1 MTIRNHSGSSD
12 RAIGPLAAV
21 QLARSPGV
29 VFDLPTAVHGDWRL
43 GALRGDRARARRPV
57 ELTPID
63 GGVRAGGLVGIGALV
78 ALYARGDRTRVRG
91 TAGGGVRL
99 SLPKAAVAALC
110 DPIHLWRVLAG
121 VPDPT
126 PVAVDQVDAAA
137 LRGERVA
144 LARLTHDRSA
154 TGCALVAPG
163 TPPDADFSRLGLILA
178 GRLHGGAERLSLV
191 PAGGTT
197 PEAGPLLRIRTAT
210 HRVYW
215 PRDALAWVLR
225 SVGAGAGRPREAYA
239 LAALVI
245 SNLAI
250 AIAGVAAFVRN
261 NPWTPAMRRARY
273 GLRATLLALEAGG
286 RIAAALVDACYA
298 DQALFDRLLLLLSTL
313 PSAQRDALRPAI
325 GPRRARQVFARSDA
339 HLVRGGDPAE
349 RLVQAGDAIMAAL
362 AARTRRRGA
371 ALPAPLAALVT
382 AEYRAKRDRALH
394 EAWNTQHRE
403 CGLLPLL
410 ESARLSR
417 LRALARRVPRQV
429 LIDASVEADAAVK
442 RSMSRLFSRRGRRI
456 FVEDVAAVEAALR
469 RGEYVDYE
477 RLTHAVATV
486 ARIAERAG
494 GVKPKQR
501 TPESGR
507 NG

>member
-1 MTIRNHSGSSD
+1 M
-12 RAIGPLAAV
+12 AAV
-21 QLARSPGV
+21 GTARSPGV
-29 VFDLPTAVHGDWRL
+29 VFDLPTAVHGDWRVVAL
-43 GALRGDRARARRPV
+43 GGDEVHARRPV
-57 ELTPID
+57 DLTPID

-78 ALYARGDRTRVRG
+78 ALYARGDRIQARG
-91 TAGGGVRL
+91 AAGGGVRL
-99 SLPKAAVAALC
+99 SLPKATVAALC
-110 DPIHLWRVLAG
+110 DPIRLWRVLAG

-126 PVAVDQVDAAA
+126 PVTVDRVDAAA
-137 LRGERVA
+137 LRSERDGLV
-144 LARLTHDRSA
+144 RLTHDRSA
-154 TGCALVAPG
+154 TECALVAPG
-163 TPPDADFSRLGLILA
+163 TPADADFSRLGLILA
-178 GRLHGGAERLSLV
+178 GRLHDGAERLSLV
-191 PAGGTT
+191 PVGGAV

-215 PRDALAWVLR
+215 PRGALARVLR
-225 SVGAGAGRPREAYA
+225 SVGADAGRARDAYA
-239 LAALVI
+239 LAALVVA
-245 SNLAI
+245 NLAI
-250 AIAGVAAFVRN
+250 ATMGVAAFVRD

-286 RIAAALVDACYA
+286 RIASALVDACYA
-298 DQALFDRLLLLLSTL
+298 DQALFNRLLLLLSAL
-313 PSAQRDALRPAI
+313 PSAQRGALRPAI
-325 GPRRARQVFARSDA
+325 GPRRAQQVFARSDA

-362 AARTRRRGA
+362 AARARRRGA
-371 ALPAPLAALVT
+371 ALPAPLAALVE

-394 EAWNTQHRE
+394 EAWNEQRRE

-429 LIDASVEADAAVK
+429 LIDASVEADATVK
-442 RSMSRLFSRRGRRI
+442 RSLSRLFSRRGRRI
-456 FVEDVAAVEAALR
+456 FTEDVAAVEAALQ

-501 TPESGR
+501 APESGR